1 MASSRPFLLVLLVF
15 LALAGTTSHAL
26 SVRRTLPAA
35 PIRPCE
41 LRPPAAGARRASPL
55 RARAASDELLSL
67 LSGDVGGATPDEESI
82 QREIGRLEASFRSS
96 DNATEEAG
104 NDPHRF
110 EPLVGLYK
118 VASVLTKDKRDNPVG
133 KL

>member
-1 MASSRPFLLVLLVF
+1 MHGRSLQDCGF
-15 LALAGTTSHAL
+15 
-26 SVRRTLPAA
+26 AA
-35 PIRPCE
+35 R
-41 LRPPAAGARRASPL
+41 AAGARRASPL

-104 NDPHRF
+104 NDPRRF

-133 KL
+133 TS